1 MLPLFN
7 SLTFGFDICL
17 WVQNMKPIN
26 MSEKR
31 LLLGQKNAKMGYSA
45 ACPTGRERG
54 FFSTRFLEVKV
65 NSGIGI

>member
-45 ACPTGRERG
+45 AYPTRAER
-54 FFSTRFLEVKV
+54 FILSRVEVEEE
-65 NSGIGI
+65 

>member
-17 WVQNMKPIN
+17 LVQNMKPIN
-26 MSEKR
+26 ISEKR
-31 LLLGQKNAKMGYSA
+31 LLLGQKNAKMGYSSVY
-45 ACPTGRERG
+45 PTGRERG

>member
-7 SLTFGFDICL
+7 SLMFGFDICL

-31 LLLGQKNAKMGYSA
+31 LLLGQKNAKMGYSSA
-45 ACPTGRERG
+45 YSIGAEWVSSSCELELEDGR
-54 FFSTRFLEVKV
+54 
-65 NSGIGI
+65 